1 MHVTRLG
8 MENADKMVAKDPRS
22 IWFAEMKVRNYLFT
36 AFSMIDV
43 PVVLPNAYSHLFS
56 YLMVIKS

>member
-22 IWFAEMKVRNYLFT
+22 IWFAEMKVMNYPF
-36 AFSMIDV
+36 AGFSIIDV
-43 PVVLPNAYSHLFS
+43 PVLLPNAYFYFGS
-56 YLMVIKS
+56 YLMVIIC